1 MSVPLTDVFHFLFLN
16 PINYTELSL
25 LTTDSKNVFPVVLV
39 KNDFI
44 TTFKKGNGLE
54 SILLCSV
61 VQVYSL
67 FPHF

>member
-16 PINYTELSL
+16 PIKYTELSL

-44 TTFKKGNGLE
+44 TTFKKGLE